1 MAHFSNDC
9 ALPFFNYRYLWL
21 ELVLRPLVAK
31 WCIVFVITMCLKLRE
46 EVKILL
52 IFINLIKDGYKVAF
66 ENLSLWVFNIK
77 KKAFGVLKSFLS
89 FLRKYESTKTHNM
102 FFLCYLIFKS
112 LCLIFFLLVVKRV
125 WLLLKNMIGDP
136 YMIPCLSNAIII
148 YILCQ
153 KFKLIVQTK

>member
-1 MAHFSNDC
+1 
-9 ALPFFNYRYLWL
+9 
-21 ELVLRPLVAK
+21 
-31 WCIVFVITMCLKLRE
+31 MCLKLRE

-125 WLLLKNMIGDP
+125 
-136 YMIPCLSNAIII
+136 
-148 YILCQ
+148 
-153 KFKLIVQTK
+153 

>member
-1 MAHFSNDC
+1 
-9 ALPFFNYRYLWL
+9 
-21 ELVLRPLVAK
+21 
-31 WCIVFVITMCLKLRE
+31 MCLKLRE

-112 LCLIFFLLVVKRV
+112 LCLIFFFIGCKKGVTIVEEYDRRSLYDPMFIKCHHHLHLVSK
-125 WLLLKNMIGDP
+125 I
-136 YMIPCLSNAIII
+136 
-148 YILCQ
+148 
-153 KFKLIVQTK
+153 